1 MASAY
6 EKDTYAWAMD
16 QAHRLRTGEALDV
29 ENLAEE
35 IEDLGKRQKS
45 YLLNN
50 LAILLAH
57 MLKFDYQ
64 PDQRTKS
71 WTYTI
76 IEHRRRI
83 NRHLKDNPSLQAV
96 IPEILQ
102 EAYIDATLK
111 AAAQT
116 GMDRDRFPDECP
128 YSWGQITQE

>member
-6 EKDTYAWAMD
+6 EQDTYAWAMD
-16 QAHRLRTGEALDV
+16 QAHRLRTGESLDV

-50 LAILLAH
+50 LAVLLAH

-64 PDQRTKS
+64 PEKRTKS
-71 WTYTI
+71 WRYTI
-76 IEHRRRI
+76 LEQRRRI
-83 NRHLKDNPSLQAV
+83 VRHMKENPSLQAAF
-96 IPEILQ
+96 PEILRD
-102 EAYIDATLK
+102 AYVDATLK

-116 GMDRDRFPDECP
+116 GMDLDSFPETCP
-128 YSWGQITQE
+128 YCWEQITAE